1 MKIVSTGATLA
12 SPGFLE
18 KKQKERRRR
27 RMIYSAIL
35 LKLVVGLVFVS
46 RLEQFRIKEIAVVGA
61 DVIPKDDVT
70 KVVQDLMSEEYF
82 WLVPKDNAL
91 VYPEETIRAVLFR

>member
-27 RMIYSAIL
+27 RIIYSAVSLAFI
-35 LKLVVGLVFVS
+35 VGIFFVS
-46 RLEQFRIKEIAVVGA
+46 RLEQLRIKEVSVVG
-61 DVIPKDDVT
+61 DRKS
-70 KVVQDLMSEEYF
+70 VV
-82 WLVPKDNAL
+82 
-91 VYPEETIRAVLFR
+91 